1 MRPYLLVAGDFVES
15 GGMDAANHALA
26 TFLARQGAEVHLV
39 THRAAEALAEHPN
52 VTVHQV
58 PKPLG
63 SYLLGEPLLNHVG
76 RYWASRI
83 ESRGGRVLVN
93 GGNCQWGDIN
103 WVHYVHS
110 AYSPTTSG
118 SGLRLLKHQWAHRR
132 FVREERKAL
141 QRANVVI
148 TNSERTKRDLVEQ
161 LSVPGQRIHT
171 VYYGTDPDRFHPPTQ
186 EERCAIREKLGW
198 SADQPIVVFIGALGD
213 RRKGFDTLFAAWQA
227 LCADPIW
234 DATLVVIGTG
244 AELPGWTAHAVN
256 AGLDSRIRF
265 LGFRTDVPQ
274 LLAAC
279 DALVAPTRYEAYG
292 LAVQEA
298 LCCGIPALVTQT
310 AGVAERYP
318 TELHDL
324 LVPDP
329 DNVGTL
335 VARLRAWRDNQ
346 PEFQRKVAAFSVELR
361 SHTWSQMASQIVS
374 RCDHST

>member
-1 MRPYLLVAGDFVES
+1 MRPYLLVAGDFVQS

-26 TFLARQGAEVHLV
+26 MYLSRQEAEVHLV
-39 THRAAEALAEHPN
+39 THRAADDLAKRPN

-63 SYLLGEPLLNHVG
+63 SYLLGEPLLDRVG

-93 GGNCQWGDIN
+93 GGNCQWGDVN

-110 AYSPTTSG
+110 AYTPTTSG
-118 SGLRLLKHQWAHRR
+118 SGLRLLKHRWAHRR

-148 TNSERTKRDLVEQ
+148 TNSERTKHDLVEQ
-161 LSVPGQRIHT
+161 LNIPAERIHT
-171 VYYGTDPDRFHPPTQ
+171 IYYGTDPDRFRPPTH
-186 EERCAIREKLGW
+186 EERCAIREKIGW
-198 SADQPIVVFIGALGD
+198 AADQPIVAFIGALGD
-213 RRKGFDTLFAAWQA
+213 RRKGFDTLFAAWEA
-227 LCADPIW
+227 LCADPMW

-244 AELPGWTAHAVN
+244 AELPAWTARAIN
-256 AGLDSRIRF
+256 AGLESRVRF
-265 LGFRTDVPQ
+265 LGFRTDVPR
-274 LLAAC
+274 LLSVC

-298 LCCGIPALVTQT
+298 LCCGIPAVVTRD

-318 TELHDL
+318 RELHDL
-324 LVPDP
+324 LIPDP
-329 DNVGTL
+329 NDVEDL
-335 VARLRAWRDNQ
+335 VARLRAWREHATELQ
-346 PEFQRKVAAFSVELR
+346 SRVALFSVELR
-361 SHTWSQMASQIVS
+361 SHTWSQMASQLVS
-374 RCDHST
+374 ICEHSK